1 LSLGDLFQK
10 KILISFQ
17 FGGRGDK
24 TISDWLIY
32 EKNLLLR
39 HLYQVIEATL
49 DFFFLSDSG
58 SLILRFLIPY
68 EYMEQDDEV

>member
-1 LSLGDLFQK
+1 MGSLGDLFQK

-39 HLYQVIEATL
+39 HLYRVIEATL
-49 DFFFLSDSG
+49 DFFSCLT
-58 SLILRFLIPY
+58 L
-68 EYMEQDDEV
+68 EV